1 MISALKSLIGLLAA
15 GSSVAFYCSYN
26 NMFNWIN
33 IMFFLGIFFANEG
46 ESMTMTEAVRNIN
59 IEVNRKIN
67 NEILL
72 SKSQEYEINYS
83 DNNWKQVIAIYSVKY
98 SNSNETE

>member
-1 MISALKSLIGLLAA
+1 
-15 GSSVAFYCSYN
+15 
-26 NMFNWIN
+26 
-33 IMFFLGIFFANEG
+33 
-46 ESMTMTEAVRNIN
+46 MTEAVRNIN